1 VSWWSRP
8 RDPPA
13 GGTDGSAASL
23 FGKLFEI
30 DLAAPDVAARW
41 WFIDG
46 WVDHALT
53 NEEIF
58 FNRAAQPFSRQ
69 LAEAVE
75 TFGRVQAA
83 A

>member
-1 VSWWSRP
+1 MVY
-8 RDPPA
+8 
-13 GGTDGSAASL
+13 ASL
-23 FGKLFEI
+23 FEKLFEI
-30 DLAAPDVAARW
+30 DLAAPDVPARC

-53 NEEIF
+53 NEEIL
-58 FNRAAQPFSRQ
+58 FNWATQPFSKQ

-75 TFGRVQAA
+75 TFGRIGAA

>member
-1 VSWWSRP
+1 MPWR
-8 RDPPA
+8 RNT
-13 GGTDGSAASL
+13 GGPDVVYASL

-30 DLAAPDVAARW
+30 DLAAPDVPARW

>member
-1 VSWWSRP
+1 MVY
-8 RDPPA
+8 
-13 GGTDGSAASL
+13 ASL
-23 FGKLFEI
+23 VGKLFEI
-30 DLAAPDVAARW
+30 DLAAPEAPARC

-53 NEEIF
+53 NEEILF
-58 FNRAAQPFSRQ
+58 DRAARAFSEQ

-75 TFGRVQAA
+75 TFGRVGAA

>member
-1 VSWWSRP
+1 MHWR
-8 RDPPA
+8 RKT
-13 GGTDGSAASL
+13 GGPDVVYASL

-30 DLAAPDVAARW
+30 DLAAPDVPARW

-46 WVDHALT
+46 WVYHALT

-58 FNRAAQPFSRQ
+58 FDRATQPFSKQ

-75 TFGRVQAA
+75 TFGRIGAA

>member
-1 VSWWSRP
+1 MVY
-8 RDPPA
+8 
-13 GGTDGSAASL
+13 ASL

-30 DLAAPDVAARW
+30 DLAAPNVHARW
-41 WFIDG
+41 WFLDG

-53 NEEIF
+53 NEEILF
-58 FNRAAQPFSRQ
+58 DRGTEPFSQQ

-75 TFGRVQAA
+75 TFGEIGAA

>member
-1 VSWWSRP
+1 MVY
-8 RDPPA
+8 
-13 GGTDGSAASL
+13 ASL

-30 DLAAPDVAARW
+30 DLAAPETPARW

-53 NEEIF
+53 NEEILF
-58 FNRAAQPFSRQ
+58 DRAAEPFSIQ

-75 TFGRVQAA
+75 TFGRVLAA

>member
-1 VSWWSRP
+1 MVY
-8 RDPPA
+8 
-13 GGTDGSAASL
+13 ASL

-30 DLAAPDVAARW
+30 DLAAPEVPARW

-53 NEEIF
+53 NEEILF
-58 FNRAAQPFSRQ
+58 DRATRPFSKQ

-75 TFGRVQAA
+75 TLGPIGAVA
-83 A
+83 

>member
-1 VSWWSRP
+1 MVY
-8 RDPPA
+8 
-13 GGTDGSAASL
+13 ASL

-30 DLAAPDVAARW
+30 DLAAPETPARW
-41 WFIDG
+41 WLIDG

-53 NEEIF
+53 NEEILF
-58 FNRAAQPFSRQ
+58 DRAAEPSSVQ

-75 TFGRVQAA
+75 AFGRVLAA